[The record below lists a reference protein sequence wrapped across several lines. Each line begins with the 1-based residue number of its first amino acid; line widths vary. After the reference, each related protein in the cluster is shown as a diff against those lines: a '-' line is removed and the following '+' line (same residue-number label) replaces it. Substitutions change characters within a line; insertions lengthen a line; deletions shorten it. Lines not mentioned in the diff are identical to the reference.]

1 MTADQSWDIAVT
13 MLSVYDAD
21 GFLGLQCDSEGSEG
35 GGLSSG
41 ADATPIPPNGGVR
54 DYEAIAPGGLYHRPS
69 DPAVDANGNP
79 NSAQAALVLNLREG
93 GRVYSMGLGDP
104 RVVALLPEIGKGD
117 TLLAGDN
124 GSFVRIVGSGPNAG
138 RVSLYTTT
146 DGTPGSQSVYATCWP
161 DRFERVAPWM
171 QERGD
176 ATGYSLVVGA
186 CRFDMMTMAGGLG
199 PAAAFGASASLT
211 TSGAI
216 ALDAPLVQLGATSAL
231 GHGPV
236 TRADLLQVQVI
247 APLATAVETL
257 QVQMVALATAFEAL
271 VPLLSTPPTST
282 TFAAFAPLAAPI
294 LAAAAAAI
302 DIAAASVTG
311 IAASL
316 ESPVLLPTNTWAS
329 ATTAT
334 S

>member
-13 MLSVYDAD
+13 MLSVYDAN
-21 GFLGLQCDSEGSEG
+21 GFLGIQCDSEGSEG

-41 ADATPIPPNGGVR
+41 ADATPIPPGGGVR

-124 GSFVRIVGSGPNAG
+124 GSFVRIVGSGPNVG
-138 RVSLYTTT
+138 RISLYTTT
-146 DGTPGSQSVYATCWP
+146 DGTPGGMSVYETVWP

-211 TSGAI
+211 TSGSI
-216 ALDAPLVQLGATSAL
+216 ALDAPLVQLGAVGAT

-236 TRADLLQVQVI
+236 VRGDLLQAQVI
-247 APLATAVETL
+247 APLASAVETL
-257 QVQMVALATAFEAL
+257 QVQLEAVATVLAALAAAL
-271 VPLLSTPPTST
+271 AANPASYPL
-282 TFAAFAPLAAPI
+282 FAAAAAPSLTAGVTAI
-294 LAAAAAAI
+294 GLAAAAVTT
-302 DIAAASVTG
+302 IASA
-311 IAASL
+311 L
-316 ESPVLLPTNTWAS
+316 ESPVLLPTNAWAS
-329 ATTAT
+329 PTT
-334 S
+334 SVS